1 MHIACMIACMSACV
15 HRRVMVKMQRGGGDD
30 MTRKAFIGFV
40 ICALV
45 YEYAVST
52 RDRFMMLK
60 KMEAD
65 GIIGAD
71 VQTNPTREVT
81 RDTKLDSQMLT
92 TSDLEAGV
100 YTSSPVEEIL
110 ETPYNSAE

>member
-1 MHIACMIACMSACV
+1 MIVCA
-15 HRRVMVKMQRGGGDD
+15 HRRAMVKMQRGGGDD

-40 ICALV
+40 VCALL

-60 KMEAD
+60 EMEAD
-65 GIIGAD
+65 GKIGAD

-81 RDTKLDSQMLT
+81 RDTKLDSQTLT

>member
-1 MHIACMIACMSACV
+1 
-15 HRRVMVKMQRGGGDD
+15 MQRGGGDD

-40 ICALV
+40 VCALL

-60 KMEAD
+60 EMEAD
-65 GIIGAD
+65 GKIGAD
-71 VQTNPTREVT
+71 VPTREVT
-81 RDTKLDSQMLT
+81 KDTKLDSQTLT